1 MTHFAVLRGVAVVE
15 IGCGPGPIAQA
26 AVGIDIDLGALRG
39 LRSGMCRIAGDA
51 HQLPL
56 AHRAV
61 HAVVARGLLH
71 HSRDLR
77 RLLSEVRRV
86 LAPGGVF
93 LALDCG
99 PLRERDFNDMTRQL
113 HARGHPGEPRNGV
126 APSELHR
133 LLRHSGFTDITSYC
147 SGTWTNATPPFSERI
162 FRSPAWT
169 HRALAGANP
178 PRQPDQRSSGGHLAV
193 QVSRLG

>member
-1 MTHFAVLRGVAVVE
+1 MDAPQAMTFDEALAELRGGAVVE
-15 IGCGPGPIAQA
+15 IGCGPDPVAQA

-39 LRSGMCRIAGDA
+39 ARSGTCRIAGDA

-56 AHRAV
+56 AHGAV

-71 HSRDLR
+71 HSRDLP
-77 RLLSEVRRV
+77 RLLSEVRRA
-86 LAPGGVF
+86 LAPGGIF

-99 PLRERDFNDMTRQL
+99 PLSEQDFNDMTRQL

-126 APSELHR
+126 DPSELHN
-133 LLRHSGFTDITSYC
+133 LLRHSGFTGIASYR

-162 FRSPAWT
+162 FRSPAWI
-169 HRALAGANP
+169 HQALAGADP
-178 PRQPDQRSSGGHLAV
+178 RRQPRSTI
-193 QVSRLG
+193 

>member
-1 MTHFAVLRGVAVVE
+1 MTFDDALAVLRGVAVVE

-39 LRSGMCRIAGDA
+39 LRSGMYRIARDA

-56 AHRAV
+56 AHGAV

-86 LAPGGVF
+86 PAPGGVF

-113 HARGHPGEPRNGV
+113 YARGHPGEPRNSV

-147 SGTWTNATPPFSERI
+147 GGTWTNATPPFSERI

-178 PRQPDQRSSGGHLAV
+178 PRQPRSTI
-193 QVSRLG
+193 